1 MDANAGHL
9 QRGTYLFL
17 GVNSLQEITALKSF
31 NLLILH
37 NTYSAMSIIWTC
49 YLVNTLACF
58 YLNHGSFILS
68 LFDR

>member
-49 YLVNTLACF
+49 
-58 YLNHGSFILS
+58 
-68 LFDR
+68 